1 MVWPTVN
8 FADARAG
15 IAFCTDVLGF
25 RLVACYAD
33 GSDGA
38 IVHHA
43 ELHWPEGGG
52 FMCGTAD
59 RPDSEFSQRPT
70 GLAGIYVVTDDP
82 DAVHARCEAA
92 GARIVRGLTEQ
103 DYGSREFAVADPEGN
118 LWSFGTYRGTDP
130 DAAAETGGDDQR

>member
-1 MVWPTVN
+1 MSTPPPIVWPIVN

-25 RLVACYAD
+25 RLVTCYAD
-33 GSDGA
+33 DRDDS

-52 FMCGTAD
+52 FMCGTAN
-59 RPDSEFSQRPT
+59 RPGGEFSHKPT
-70 GLAGIYVVTDDP
+70 GAVSVYVVADDP
-82 DAVHARCEAA
+82 DAVHARCDTA

-118 LWSFGTYRGTDP
+118 LWSFGTYRGADP
-130 DAAAETGGDDQR
+130 EVS